1 MIAIV
6 NITSN
11 KDHTEEDVYQVR
23 INRTPLFTF
32 KHLRKDGLAKCLQ
45 RAAKQAKEYEK
56 FMKDSDDIYFSQIQH
71 FINFKG

>member
-6 NITSN
+6 NMTSN
-11 KDHTEEDVYQVR
+11 KDPREEDVYEVR

-56 FMKDSDDIYFSQIQH
+56 FIKESDDIYFSQIQH

>member
-6 NITSN
+6 NITGS
-11 KDHTEEDVYQVR
+11 KDHNEEDVYEVR

-45 RAAKQAKEYEK
+45 RAAIQAKEYEK
-56 FMKDSDDIYFSQIQH
+56 FIKDSDEVYYHQIKH
-71 FINFKG
+71 FVNFKE